1 MLSADMLKE
10 QNNIIG
16 YHLANELQSNKNVT
30 WGLKV
35 KYYHLN
41 CQQIA

>member
-10 QNNIIG
+10 QNYIID
-16 YHLANELQSNKNVT
+16 YHLANELQLNKNVT

-35 KYYHLN
+35 KLYCLN
-41 CQQIA
+41 RKQ